1 MRVRTAFL
9 VAPFV
14 VAYFLG
20 LTYAILR
27 AGTYFGLEG
36 YSLLMLA
43 AIVFGILAIRDR
55 TRLGTAFLVFFNAS
69 QIFVLCALAAYLLNA
84 FGIVKI
90 PLDNV
95 DFFGVW
101 ILPFGLYVVLNA
113 LYLFGFKD
121 RKLKYGFFAWV
132 RDSSSSEIHRF

>member
-1 MRVRTAFL
+1 
-9 VAPFV
+9 
-14 VAYFLG
+14 
-20 LTYAILR
+20 
-27 AGTYFGLEG
+27 
-36 YSLLMLA
+36 
-43 AIVFGILAIRDR
+43 
-55 TRLGTAFLVFFNAS
+55 
-69 QIFVLCALAAYLLNA
+69 LAAYLLNA

-132 RDSSSSEIHRF
+132 RDARQVAGTN